1 MSRTNLMLALRNF
14 KIYHPGLLDG
24 LVTELKGNTDAYFV
38 EGSEYSQF
46 DATNQTWV
54 MVGDVVDA
62 NGGTPNCRW
71 TKQTVVADSCN
82 RIPVL

>member
-1 MSRTNLMLALRNF
+1 MLALRNF

-24 LVTELKGNTDAYFV
+24 LVTELNGNKDAYFV
-38 EGSEYSQF
+38 EGSEYSKF

-71 TKQTVVADSCN
+71 DKANGGC
-82 RIPVL
+82 R